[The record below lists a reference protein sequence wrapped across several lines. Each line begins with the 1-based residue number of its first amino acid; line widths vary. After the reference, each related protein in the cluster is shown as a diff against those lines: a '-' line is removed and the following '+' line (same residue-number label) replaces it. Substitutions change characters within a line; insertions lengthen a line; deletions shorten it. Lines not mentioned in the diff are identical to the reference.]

1 MTQSSLARAEN
12 TKQHSEL
19 QNLTAL
25 SFAELTNAVTECGL
39 PKFRAKQIWSWIWR
53 HGVTDFQD
61 MNNIA
66 KPVRAELAKY
76 FVITRPA
83 VSRRQQSSD
92 EAVGPICGSSALP
105 KKKAF
110 DRGSPV

>member
-12 TKQHSEL
+12 SKQHSEL

-25 SFAELTNAVTECGL
+25 SFAELTNAITECGL
-39 PKFRAKQIWSWIWR
+39 PKFRAKQIWTWIWR

-66 KPVRAELAKY
+66 KPVRVELAKY

-83 VSRRQQSSD
+83 ISRRQQSSD
-92 EAVGPICGSSALP
+92 VLLNG
-105 KKKAF
+105 
-110 DRGSPV
+110 